1 VNGDSSRANYF
12 VIAREPGPIDA
23 TLDPGMRVTMAGL
36 DSRVRSGTGPCSLR
50 GRLALGLVA
59 AALATGCYQGL
70 EGRDDASGGDGD
82 GDGDGGMDDGEIP
95 AELVPAPA
103 SLRLLLQRQYV
114 GAIEDLLGPQA
125 AAAANPPENHAI
137 NGFDAVG
144 ASQLALGDAEIDA
157 FERSARAVVTA
168 AAAAG
173 TLGSWLACD
182 PAVQGNAAC
191 IEQVVGSFGR
201 RAWRRPLTAEEVQ
214 RYTAVGTTAAA
225 DLGSFE
231 LGMQEAVAALLQSPH
246 FVYQVEVGEPDP
258 DDPTRRRL
266 TAYELASR
274 MSFFLVDSVP
284 DAALLDDAEAG
295 RLASPDGIRDAAY
308 RLLERPRARGSLGAF
323 FGELWRLRNLAA
335 LPKDQGTF
343 PQWSPALALAMQAE
357 TLALVEDIAWT
368 RDADFR
374 EVFTADYT
382 FANAQL
388 GFHYGLPGA
397 AELSDSL
404 TMVPLGGLDKR
415 GGVFGHAGFLSLL
428 AHVSS
433 TSPTLRG
440 KFVLENVL
448 CRSVPPPPPEVV
460 TDLPVPEEG
469 DTMRQR
475 LEKHMSDPSCAGCHG
490 FIDPI
495 GFGLENYDGIGRF
508 RTLDNG
514 SPIDA
519 SAQLDGVAFEGAAG
533 LGALVAQTPASA
545 KCLVRNLYRH
555 ATGHIETPGEEV
567 ALTSL
572 DEAFEGS
579 EYRMQAL
586 LVEIV
591 ASPAFRV
598 VAEPQ

>member
-1 VNGDSSRANYF
+1 
-12 VIAREPGPIDA
+12 
-23 TLDPGMRVTMAGL
+23 MRVIEAVLEG
-36 DSRVRSGTGPCSLR
+36 RRAQGASLHAR
-50 GRLALGLVA
+50 GGRLALGLCV
-59 AALATGCYQGL
+59 AALASGCYQGI
-70 EGRDDASGGDGD
+70 GDRPGASAGQDGD
-82 GDGDGGMDDGEIP
+82 GEDDAGMDDGEIP
-95 AELVPAPA
+95 AELEPAPA

-125 AAAANPPENHAI
+125 AAVAAPPENHAI

-157 FERSARAVVTA
+157 YEQSARAVVEA

-173 TLGSWLACD
+173 TLASWLACD
-182 PAVQGNAAC
+182 PAVQGDAIC
-191 IEQVVGSFGR
+191 MEQVVESFGR
-201 RAWRRPLTAEEVQ
+201 RAWRRPLTEDEVQ
-214 RYTAVGTTAAA
+214 RYAAVGTTAAT
-225 DLGSFE
+225 DFGSFDA
-231 LGMQEAVAALLQSPH
+231 GMQEAVAALLQSPH
-246 FVYQVEVGEPDP
+246 FLYQVEVGEPDP

-266 TAYELASR
+266 TPYELASR
-274 MSFFLVDSVP
+274 MSFFLVDTVP
-284 DAALLDDAEAG
+284 DADLLDDAEAG
-295 RLASPDGIRDAAY
+295 LLATEDGIREAAY

-323 FGELWRLRNLAA
+323 FGEAWRLRNLAT
-335 LPKDQGTF
+335 LPKDQATF
-343 PQWSPALALAMQAE
+343 PQWTPALAQAMQAE
-357 TLALVEDIAWT
+357 TLALVEDIAWS

-397 AELSDSL
+397 AELGDAL

-448 CRSVPPPPPEVV
+448 CRTVPPPPPGVV
-460 TDLPVPEEG
+460 TDLPVPEPG
-469 DTMRQR
+469 MTMRER
-475 LEKHMSDPSCAGCHG
+475 LEQHMEDPSCAGCHG
-490 FIDPI
+490 YIDPI

-508 RTLDNG
+508 RTEDNG

-519 SAQLDGVAFEGAAG
+519 SAAIDGQPFEGAAG
-533 LGALVAQTPASA
+533 LGALVAASPDA
-545 KCLVRNLYRH
+545 ASCLTRNLYRH
-555 ATGHIETPGEEV
+555 ATGHIETDGEEV
-567 ALTSL
+567 ALVAL
-572 DEAFEGS
+572 EEAFVDSG
-579 EYRMQAL
+579 YRMQAL

-598 VAEPQ
+598 VAEPE